1 MLTID
6 QYQIGLDEALRL
18 NRIHANEYRRYR
30 YALKKHLRLKQESC
44 VQIQGQVVTK
54 DKRNVVID
62 ELTAIANYI
71 DESRDH
77 RHRYIFRT
85 PRKIPPIVEII

>member
-44 VQIQGQVVTK
+44 VQIQGQT
-54 DKRNVVID
+54 N
-62 ELTAIANYI
+62 
-71 DESRDH
+71 
-77 RHRYIFRT
+77 
-85 PRKIPPIVEII
+85 